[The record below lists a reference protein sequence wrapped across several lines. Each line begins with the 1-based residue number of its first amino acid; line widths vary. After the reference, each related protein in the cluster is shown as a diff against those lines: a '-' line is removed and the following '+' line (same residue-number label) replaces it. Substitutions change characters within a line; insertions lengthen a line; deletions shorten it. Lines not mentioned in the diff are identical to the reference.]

1 MGGCGAADGN
11 PPPGGLGV
19 SCLVCDGPLFFLPD
33 CYPLIF
39 RCANSHCLTLEDL
52 LSHDLP
58 RGAVGPGNQPR
69 AALDNWKS
77 RARILHELSERA
89 LRNGHAFM
97 AADFQE
103 AAHRI
108 EGWVSS
114 LRSLLAK
121 SGRPGPLEG

>member
-1 MGGCGAADGN
+1 VAVDGGSL
-11 PPPGGLGV
+11 PGGLGV
-19 SCLVCDGPLFFLPD
+19 SCLACDGPLDFLPD

-39 RCANSHCLTLEDL
+39 LCVNAHCLTLEDL
-52 LSHDLP
+52 LSHDLL
-58 RGAVGPGNQPR
+58 RGTIVPGNLPQSTI
-69 AALDNWKS
+69 DNWEG

-103 AAHRI
+103 AANRI

-114 LRSLLAK
+114 LRMLLTKLGQPA
-121 SGRPGPLEG
+121 PLED